1 MELDGRASS
10 GLNGTP
16 AALTAAPDAAGVL
29 GPRLGHSFRDPER
42 LRQALTHRSFTNENP
57 GSPDNERL
65 ALLGDAVLAL
75 VVAERLLAA
84 APDEPVGV
92 LTPRRAALVSGE
104 NLARWATTLDLGA
117 HLRLGRGEEQM
128 GGRAKESVLAT
139 ALEAVVSVIYLE
151 AGLEAARAT
160 VARLAVW

>member
-1 MELDGRASS
+1 
-10 GLNGTP
+10 
-16 AALTAAPDAAGVL
+16 LTAAPDPTGVL
-29 GPRLGHSFRDPER
+29 GARLGHSFRAPER
-42 LRQALTHRSFTNENP
+42 LREAFTHRSFTNENP
-57 GSPDNERL
+57 GAPDNERL

-75 VVAERLLAA
+75 VVAERLLEA
-84 APDEPVGV
+84 APAEPVGV

-104 NLARWATTLDLGA
+104 NLARWAAALELGA

-139 ALEAVVSVIYLE
+139 ALEAVIGVIYLD
-151 AGLEAARAT
+151 AGLDAARAA